1 MQLNSVRKPPTEF
14 NQAHS
19 TTFVG
24 LFSKSVSCQISC
36 QHATGQILPTTTWHV
51 RYTRDTS

>member
-24 LFSKSVSCQISC
+24 LFSKSVSCQ
-36 QHATGQILPTTTWHV
+36 HATGQILPTTTWHV